1 MRREPLIL
9 GGGPAGSAAAITLA
23 RGGARPLVIE
33 RSHETGDALCGGFL
47 SWQTLETLA
56 SLGIAADALNRTRV
70 TRVRIFARRRV
81 VETALPAPAIG
92 VSRARLDAL
101 LLDQARA
108 SGAAIERGV
117 VARAIEDRAVRTGD
131 GALLASDA
139 LFLASGKHDVRGV
152 ARPAAARGADP
163 TLGLRTRRRGAG
175 VARCVGDAIE
185 LHLFDRGYAGVV
197 LQEDGGAN
205 ICLAIRRSRLTEAGS
220 PAALL
225 TALAEELPAFADRLT
240 GDATPTEAIANVPY
254 GWRAL
259 EGSDGCYRLGDQ
271 AAVIPSLAG
280 EGMGIALTSGV
291 SAAQAW
297 LAGEQAAA
305 WQSRF
310 ARQTARPVTIAGAIR
325 TLAERPPMIAPFL
338 PLAARLGL
346 IDAVAAATRIAKDW
360 RMK

>member
-9 GGGPAGSAAAITLA
+9 GGGPAGSAAAIALA

-33 RSHETGDALCGGFL
+33 RAREAGDALCGGFL
-47 SWQTLETLA
+47 SWRTLETLT

-81 VETALPAPAIG
+81 IETTLPAPAIG

-101 LLDQARA
+101 LLDQAKA

-117 VARAIEDRAVRTGD
+117 VARAIEDGRVRTGD
-131 GALLASDA
+131 GALLASHA
-139 LFLASGKHDVRGV
+139 LFLASGKHDVRGA

-163 TLGLRTRRRGAG
+163 TLGLRTRRRDTG
-175 VARCVGDAIE
+175 VAHRVGNAIE

-197 LQEDGGAN
+197 LQEDGSAN
-205 ICLAIRRSRLTEAGS
+205 ICLAIRRSRLTEMDS
-220 PAALL
+220 PDALL
-225 TALAEELPAFADRLT
+225 TALANEVPAFADRLA
-240 GDATPTEAIANVPY
+240 GDATPIEAIANVPY

-259 EGSDGCYRLGDQ
+259 AGTDGCYRLGDQ
-271 AAVIPSLAG
+271 AAVVPSLAG
-280 EGMGIALTSGV
+280 EGMGIALASGV

-297 LAGEQAAA
+297 LAGEPSSV
-305 WQSRF
+305 WQTRF
-310 ARQTARPVTIAGAIR
+310 ARQTARPVTFAGAIR
-325 TLAERPPMIAPFL
+325 AMAERPPMIAPLL

-346 IDAVAAATRIAKDW
+346 IDAVAAATRIAQA
-360 RMK
+360 